1 VREHSSLNSTRT
13 PTTFIPPLPTPPEAM
28 NAVLIALTI
37 GRSAMA
43 LPLAATPGMKISG
56 PASATAAPLPSSMA
70 SLPTRTSPFA
80 SPVASRLTSLAASP
94 TAAPHGRSFASFFGC
109 PDDGSECPYIADD
122 YDDDGAASAARQ
134 GIVDYS
140 FMLCADPDSPYCYAP
155 TATRG
160 SSTLQVV
167 PPSFALTA
175 TPVVATGGSVSVP
188 DFSSWRSV
196 MESPLSES
204 IAEVK
209 SMLSA
214 AKAAATAVPAH
225 DEDGEDEH
233 HEHQED
239 GADEDDLVQEAAVH
253 ETDGVDDEIE
263 KEETSDSAMAPYLEA
278 AYALPGDSLSS
289 STPDSDLTPPVNPSC
304 SDVAPVPNPDAMA
317 SPPALDSDDSISSDY
332 ATPSLEDAT
341 PPPPALGS
349 DDTTGRDAL
358 SPSNGA
364 LPPTKRSTHKH
375 MDDEEFEEIMGGK
388 FGDDWLAAFDV
399 PAEQLSSAGLSPAS
413 ACSATTTISPSSAV

>member
-1 VREHSSLNSTRT
+1 MWLCARAFLTQLDPYTPSSSSPSSSSPTQRHERCPRRSHHRPLGDGVASGCHSRNEDLWARFGDDG
-13 PTTFIPPLPTPPEAM
+13 PFTFIHGVSAHPY
-28 NAVLIALTI
+28 VLLASPDASGLT
-37 GRSAMA
+37 SS
-43 LPLAATPGMKISG
+43 T
-56 PASATAAPLPSSMA
+56 ASATA
-70 SLPTRTSPFA
+70 
-80 SPVASRLTSLAASP
+80 V
-94 TAAPHGRSFASFFGC
+94 PHGRSFASFFGC

-140 FMLCADPDSPYCYAP
+140 FMLCADPESPYCYAP

-196 MESPLSES
+196 MESSLSES

-214 AKAAATAVPAH
+214 AKAAATAAPEH
-225 DEDGEDEH
+225 GEDEH
-233 HEHQED
+233 HEQQED

-278 AYALPGDSLSS
+278 AYALPGAPL
-289 STPDSDLTPPVNPSC
+289 PDSALTPPVNPSC

-317 SPPALDSDDSISSDY
+317 SPPALDSDDSTDSDY
-332 ATPSLEDAT
+332 TIPSPENST

-349 DDTTGRDAL
+349 DDSSGRDDL

-364 LPPTKRSTHKH
+364 LPPSPRSTHKH

-399 PAEQLSSAGLSPAS
+399 PAEQSSAAVLSV
-413 ACSATTTISPSSAV
+413 CSATPTASPSSSVL

>member
-1 VREHSSLNSTRT
+1 
-13 PTTFIPPLPTPPEAM
+13 M
-28 NAVLIALTI
+28 NAVLVALTI
-37 GRSAMA
+37 GRSVMA

-56 PASATAAPLPSSMA
+56 PASATAAHSSSPMA

-80 SPVASRLTSLAASP
+80 SPVASRLTSSAASP
-94 TAAPHGRSFASFFGC
+94 TAVPHGRSFASFFGC

-196 MESPLSES
+196 MESSLSES
-204 IAEVK
+204 IAEVR

-214 AKAAATAVPAH
+214 AKAAATAAPAH
-225 DEDGEDEH
+225 GEDGDDEH
-233 HEHQED
+233 DEQQED

-278 AYALPGDSLSS
+278 AYALPGAPAS
-289 STPDSDLTPPVNPSC
+289 DSDPTPPVSPSC
-304 SDVAPVPNPDAMA
+304 SDVAPVPNSDGMT
-317 SPPALDSDDSISSDY
+317 SDPALSSDDSTGSDDV
-332 ATPSLEDAT
+332 TPSLEDAT
-341 PPPPALGS
+341 PPPPTLGE
-349 DDTTGRDAL
+349 DDTTGRNDL
-358 SPSNGA
+358 SPSNGT
-364 LPPTKRSTHKH
+364 LPPTPRSTHKH
-375 MDDEEFEEIMGGK
+375 VDDEEFEEIMGGK
-388 FGDDWLAAFDV
+388 FGDDWLAAFEV
-399 PAEQLSSAGLSPAS
+399 PVEQPSAAVLS
-413 ACSATTTISPSSAV
+413 ACSATPMASPTSPVQ